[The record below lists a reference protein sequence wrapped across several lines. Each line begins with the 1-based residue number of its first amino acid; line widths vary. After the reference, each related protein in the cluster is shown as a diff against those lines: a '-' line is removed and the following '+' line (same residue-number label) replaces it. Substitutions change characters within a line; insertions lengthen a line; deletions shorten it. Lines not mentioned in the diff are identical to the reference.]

1 MPGHSSW
8 ALKNSFRPH
17 RCSNSPGLP
26 VFTLRL
32 GKHQVR
38 VARTVVCSVRP
49 CITSCGLNM
58 ITVLFTWARPLRA
71 TPCVPASA
79 GLAPGPSRR
88 VHSPNIWRA
97 REPANSTCAA
107 APSAPATSHR
117 PTLSTTRTQRDPV
130 AWDPGSGARPR
141 ARPRRRPQRRARA
154 RLTCARGKLRAGP
167 AGRRPPCL
175 GARED
180 DRKILAQSDAALATC
195 RHLRIRPNTQGASRL
210 WMTMDRVGSIYWVV
224 DPTHK
229 NRVSGF

>member
-1 MPGHSSW
+1 MENNSHISITLSIRLCGGSQL
-8 ALKNSFRPH
+8 ARTFFLGIKNFFSPTR
-17 RCSNSPGLP
+17 RCYPRSNSPGLP

-88 VHSPNIWRA
+88 VHSPNIWRD
-97 REPANSTCAA
+97 PPTQL
-107 APSAPATSHR
+107 APPRQPLATFR
-117 PTLSTTRTQRDPV
+117 R
-130 AWDPGSGARPR
+130 R
-141 ARPRRRPQRRARA
+141 ARSVIRRLGIHRQRRAHELVPVAPDLRA
-154 RLTCARGKLRAGP
+154 RQAPGGS
-167 AGRRPPCL
+167 GRRPPCL

-180 DRKILAQSDAALATC
+180 DRKILAQSGVALATC
-195 RHLRIRPNTQGASRL
+195 RHLRIRPNTEGASRL
-210 WMTMDRVGSIYWVV
+210 WMGMGRV
-224 DPTHK
+224 DPLG
-229 NRVSGF
+229 S